1 MDIGVPELLIIFAI
15 VLLLFGVGRISN
27 IAGEMGKGIR
37 AFREGLSGESE
48 KEKTDKEDQKEISPS
63 SGASDGESSQEQ

>member
-15 VLLLFGVGRISN
+15 VVLLFGVGRISN
-27 IAGEMGKGIR
+27 IAGEMGKGIH

-48 KEKTDKEDQKEISPS
+48 KDKPEKETLKEIGP
-63 SGASDGESSQEQ
+63 SDGAGNGENTQEQ